1 MKKPYIDAYQALKVM
16 GVPVFTNEDHD
27 RLGNF
32 SINAEDP
39 AGLRWADY
47 YAPANHDWVF
57 GVSPELD
64 AVLAQFGLM
73 CEWINP
79 GCLGVYES

>member
-1 MKKPYIDAYQALKVM
+1 MKKAYTAAYRALKVL
-16 GVPVFTNEDHD
+16 GVPVFANEDHD
-27 RLGNF
+27 ELGNF

-39 AGLRWADY
+39 AGLKWADY
-47 YAPANHDWVF
+47 YAPGHNWVF
-57 GVSPELD
+57 GVSPELED
-64 AVLAQFGLM
+64 VLNQFGLM

>member
-1 MKKPYIDAYQALKVM
+1 MKKPYKQAYQALKVL

-32 SINAEDP
+32 SINAETSESH
-39 AGLRWADY
+39 RWCDY
-47 YAPANHDWVF
+47 YISPPSWVF
-57 GVSPELD
+57 GVSPELE
-64 AVLAQFGLM
+64 AVLSQFGLFA
-73 CEWINP
+73 EWQNP

>member
-1 MKKPYIDAYQALKVM
+1 MKRPFIKAYNALKVL
-16 GVPVFTNEDHD
+16 GVPVFVNEDHD

-39 AGLRWADY
+39 AGLKWADY
-47 YAPANHDWVF
+47 YASASSDWVF

-64 AVLAQFGLM
+64 AVLTQFGLM

-79 GCLGVYES
+79 GCLGVYEA

>member
-1 MKKPYIDAYQALKVM
+1 MKKPYKQAYQALKVL

-32 SINAEDP
+32 SINAETSE
-39 AGLRWADY
+39 GHRWADY
-47 YAPANHDWVF
+47 YVSPQSWVF
-57 GVSPELD
+57 GVSPELE
-64 AVLAQFGLM
+64 AVLAQFGLFA
-73 CEWINP
+73 EWQNP

>member
-1 MKKPYIDAYQALKVM
+1 MKKPYTQAYQALKVM
-16 GVPVFTNEDHD
+16 GVPVFANEDHD
-27 RLGNF
+27 KLGNF

-39 AGLRWADY
+39 EGLRWADY
-47 YAPANHDWVF
+47 YAPSKYWVF
-57 GVSPELD
+57 GVSPELE

>member
-1 MKKPYIDAYQALKVM
+1 MKKPYIAAYRALKVM

-32 SINAEDP
+32 SINAETSESH
-39 AGLRWADY
+39 RWADY
-47 YAPANHDWVF
+47 YISPESWTF
-57 GVSPELD
+57 GVSPELE
-64 AVLAQFGLM
+64 AVLAQFGLFA
-73 CEWINP
+73 EWQNP

>member
-1 MKKPYIDAYQALKVM
+1 MKKPYTDAYRALKVM
-16 GVPVFTNEDHD
+16 GVPVFTNEDHN

-32 SINAEDP
+32 SINAEDS
-39 AGLRWADY
+39 AATRWCDY
-47 YAPANHDWVF
+47 YAMAPYWSF

-64 AVLAQFGLM
+64 DVLNQFGLM

-79 GCLGVYES
+79 GCLGVYEA